1 MGIYDALERQTI
13 SEWPPG
19 PASDFWYGPT
29 SSHGVEVTPDSS
41 LQLTA
46 VWRAVNLLSSAV
58 GTLPAKLYQRRAGV
72 AGGRDELR
80 DDPLH
85 YLLRWQPNSWQPA
98 VDFFEMM
105 QGHVLLRGNS
115 FSQVKRTPLGAATA
129 LVPWHPD
136 RTKIKILPSG
146 RLRYMLKRPHREDLV
161 VPQEDMLHI
170 RGPGGNG
177 IVGYS
182 VIALHAE
189 SLGMTFAAQAYGA
202 RFFDNNASPSGILS
216 HPGKLKDATRKN
228 IENSWK
234 AGYGGKRQHSMALV
248 EDGMT
253 WTQVGVPPEEAQ
265 FLETRNFQVSEIA
278 RMFGVPPHMLMQME
292 KATFSN
298 IEHQGLEFATYSVR
312 PWLIRWEQTMKMV
325 LLPGQRERTI
335 EFLMDAILRGD
346 SAARAESNATRF
358 MNGTLSIDEW
368 RAGENQNPLP
378 DGQGEGYFVPM
389 NLIRVEDANE
399 GLPDQAVDTGL
410 DDDDDDRAW
419 YPPGRWEQ
427 NYLSTRGV
435 NIAVLSPGQL
445 RGVASRHRQLR
456 SFQRLLLKAATR
468 VVSREVEAVQRA
480 VIATDGEPG
489 PLAIRLEELYGG
501 FAKVVLKELGPVLQ
515 AYAEV
520 VYGLASHEVGADP
533 EMTPNAEEFVRDYS
547 TNMATRYVLSSEGQL
562 SSVIRKA
569 QVEQSG
575 GSDAEKEAVAAA
587 VLLRAAEWD
596 KKRASKV
603 ARREAAQANGA
614 VSVNA
619 YDEAGI
625 AEVVWV
631 TVGEN
636 CPLCKAMDGRTVA
649 TGSDFLAKGSTLE
662 AEGSSPLTSRR
673 GVAHPPL
680 HPPSCDCMI
689 AAKS

>member
-1 MGIYDALERQTI
+1 MGIYDALERQTTI
-13 SEWPPG
+13 TEWPVGPG
-19 PASDFWYGPT
+19 SDFWYAPT
-29 SSHGVEVTPDSS
+29 GHGVEVTPDSS

-58 GTLPAKLYQRRAGV
+58 GTLPAKLYQRRAGA

-115 FSQVKRTPLGAATA
+115 FSQVKRTPLGAPTA

-136 RTKIKILPSG
+136 RTKIKILDSG
-146 RLRYMLKRPHREDLV
+146 RLLYTLKRPHKEDLT

-202 RFFDNNASPSGILS
+202 RFFENDASPSGTLTHPSKLS
-216 HPGKLKDATRKN
+216 DPARKN

-234 AGYGGKRQHSMALV
+234 MGYGGRRQHSMALL
-248 EDGMT
+248 EEGMT
-253 WTQVGVPPEEAQ
+253 WTAVGVPPEEAQ

-278 RMFGVPPHMLMQME
+278 RMFGVPPHMLAQLE

-298 IEHQGLEFATYSVR
+298 IEHLGLEFATYSVR

-325 LLPGQRERTI
+325 LLAGQRERTI

-346 SAARAESNATRF
+346 SAARAESNAIRF
-358 MNGTLSIDEW
+358 MNGNLSIDEW
-368 RAGENQNPLP
+368 RAGENDNPLP

-410 DDDDDDRAW
+410 DDEDDDRAW

-435 NIAVLSPGQL
+435 NVAVLSGAQL
-445 RGVASRHRQLR
+445 RSAASRHRQMR
-456 SFQRLLLKAATR
+456 SFQRLLLKAAAR
-468 VVSREVEAVQRA
+468 VVGREVKAVQGA
-480 VIATDGEPG
+480 VAATGGEPTA
-489 PLAIRLEELYGG
+489 LAVRLEELYGG
-501 FAKVVLKELGPVLQ
+501 FAKVVLKEMGPVLQ

-533 EMTPNAEEFVRDYS
+533 DMTPTAEEFVRDYS

-562 SSVIRKA
+562 RSVISKA
-569 QVEQSG
+569 QADQPA

-596 KKRASKV
+596 EKRASKV

-619 YDEAGI
+619 YEEAGVV
-625 AEVVWV
+625 EVVWV

-636 CPLCKAMDGRTVA
+636 CPLCAAMDGRTVA
-649 TGSDFLAKGSTLE
+649 TGSDFLAKGSTLKV
-662 AEGSSPLTSRR
+662 EGSSPLTSRR

-680 HPPSCDCMI
+680 HPPSCDCMV
-689 AAKS
+689 AAKA